1 MRLIVTTLL
10 ALLAGCVT
18 EGTVKDL
25 PPITSFSESV
35 PVRLEPYD
43 PYRVDPLREEFEDH
57 FIETGPYWT
66 LVFSESEGID
76 EVFTIK
82 NAHMHDNGFSP
93 RTMFTYKIEGEL
105 ACGGKVYPIHAQGS
119 RSTGSRVVLAKGQA
133 VERALTSL
141 VDTIEKY
148 LSRCERMARQAPP
161 PKRQALDVYDELLKL
176 HELVEKGIL
185 TRAEFETEKKKL
197 LESS

>member
-1 MRLIVTTLL
+1 MRVIAIALL

-18 EGTVKDL
+18 EGTVKEL
-25 PPITSFSESV
+25 PPIAAFSESV

-57 FIETGPYWT
+57 FIRTGEYWT
-66 LVFSESEGID
+66 RVFSESEDIQ

-82 NAHMHDNGFSP
+82 SAHMHDNGFSP

-119 RSTGSRVVLAKGQA
+119 RSTGSRVQIAKGHA

-141 VDTIEKY
+141 VGTIEKY
-148 LSRCERMARQAPP
+148 LSRCERMARRAPP
-161 PKRQALDVYDELLKL
+161 PKRQAVDVYDELLKL
-176 HELVEKGIL
+176 NDLVEKGIL
-185 TRAEFETEKKKL
+185 TKAEFESEKKKL
-197 LESS
+197 LEST